1 MKKLLVHLK
10 TILGILVIIVY
21 FTLVLLPSEV
31 FAEELKE
38 PFLPMNVPTDN
49 TNNSGDNVDGGNQ
62 DGSLNSNTQNSSV
75 NSNNNTNSKTYNGA
89 GSSGMPPYSAI
100 APTYMSTGPETCFR
114 GNSQALQLPTI
125 GLSRGSYKED
135 PNCNRRRDAKIL
147 SDLGMKVAAVA
158 RMCQEPGV
166 WRAMF
171 ISGTPCPIMQSGK
184 LVVGKRAYLALKQRP
199 ELHIPDYK
207 KQKDWYNKVLS
218 IGETQNEQ
226 ATDTDSRSIS
236 ERYRSSTSG
245 SPE

>member
-1 MKKLLVHLK
+1 MKKLLPLK
-10 TILGILVIIVY
+10 TLLGILVLITY
-21 FTLVLLPSEV
+21 FSLALLPSEV

-38 PFLPMNVPTDN
+38 PFFPMNVPTDD
-49 TNNSGDNVDGGNQ
+49 TDNSGDNVEGGNQ
-62 DGSLNSNTQNSSV
+62 DGSLNTNTQNSSV
-75 NSNNNTNSKTYNGA
+75 NSNNNTNSKTFNGA

-184 LVVGKRAYLALKQRP
+184 LVVGKRAYLALKRRP

-207 KQKDWYNKVLS
+207 KQKDWYNKVLG
-218 IGETQNEQ
+218 IGETQNDQ
-226 ATDTDSRSIS
+226 TTDTDSKSIS
-236 ERYRSSTSG
+236 ERYRSSTRG
-245 SPE
+245 STE